1 MKELLGLMHVGEEEV
16 PNVKHMRIGEAEVSL
31 SQPIT
36 VVVPPEEEE
45 VPVPQGPAVMVPL
58 GEEVPPEEEEVPAPC
73 RGPTTGLCCH
83 GPARGRSPTCPPIAV
98 PLEEEEVPAPPV
110 MVLPKG
116 RGCHVL
122 VPPLVSSSPFFF
134 SQNHRRFFSPFFS
147 HKRGR
152 FVG

>member
-58 GEEVPPEEEEVPAPC
+58 GEEVRPEEEEVPAPLLWSHHKALLSRSC
-73 RGPTTGLCCH
+73 QRKKSYMPPYRGPTG
-83 GPARGRSPTCPPIAV
+83 
-98 PLEEEEVPAPPV
+98 
-110 MVLPKG
+110 G
-116 RGCHVL
+116 RGGPSPPCHAPTERKGMPCL
-122 VPPLVSSSPFFF
+122 GTSLGKFFTLLFF
-134 SQNHRRFFSPFFS
+134 SKS
-147 HKRGR
+147 
-152 FVG
+152 